1 MGAVTGLALHAAGL
15 HRFFHVGDDEAVAL
29 RDLNVDVAPGEV
41 VAVVGPSG
49 SGKSTLLA
57 VLAGIDEP
65 DAGYV
70 EVAGERLTRRPEGTR
85 ARLRALHVGLLFQS
99 SNLVEHLSVDENV
112 ALAQRLAGGHDR
124 AARTRLLDELGLETR
139 RQARPTELSGGEAA
153 RAGLAVALI
162 NGPAVILADEPTGEV
177 DGGTEVR
184 VLDLLRRR
192 VDLGAAV
199 VVVTHSETVAHR
211 CDRVLR
217 LRDGRLVA

>member
-1 MGAVTGLALHAAGL
+1 MGAVTGLALHAVGL

-29 RDLNVDVAPGEV
+29 RDVNVDVAPGEV

-57 VLAGIDEP
+57 VLAGIEEP
-65 DAGYV
+65 DAGFV
-70 EVAGERLTRRPEGTR
+70 EVAGERLTRRPEATR

-99 SNLVEHLSVDENV
+99 SNLVEHLSVDENL
-112 ALAQRLAGGHDR
+112 ALAQRLAGVHDR
-124 AARTRLLDELGLETR
+124 ATRTQLLDELGLETR
-139 RQARPTELSGGEAA
+139 RRARPTELSGGEAA

-192 VDLGAAV
+192 GDLGAAV
-199 VVVTHSETVAHR
+199 VVVTHSETVARR

-217 LRDGRLVA
+217 LRDGRLAA